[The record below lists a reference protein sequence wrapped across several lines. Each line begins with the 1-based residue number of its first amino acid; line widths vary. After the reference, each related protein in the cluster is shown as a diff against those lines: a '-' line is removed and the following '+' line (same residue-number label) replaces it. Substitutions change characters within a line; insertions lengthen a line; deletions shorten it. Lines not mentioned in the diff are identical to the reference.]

1 MNGTARDMVQRVL
14 GQGRLPHVCVVCCTF
29 GPFLHLPRE
38 LVVSHNIYL
47 WYHKSIC
54 IQDISHIAKI
64 CFDKDMLTP
73 KLVRS
78 VPALLAS
85 DVQMFFLKGV

>member
-1 MNGTARDMVQRVL
+1 MGPLVIWFSEYWVRVDCL
-14 GQGRLPHVCVVCCTF
+14 MSAWCVVLLV
-29 GPFLHLPRE
+29 PFFTCPE

-73 KLVRS
+73 KLIRS